1 MCSIRKIITN
11 YKNKVAW
18 IMDNMKSSTI
28 QAIAFFVGIFQYHR
42 LWRSTSNIAIF
53 SNMQAINAH
62 FMPYQPVFTQ
72 RRVIVLLQQRYQ

>member
-1 MCSIRKIITN
+1 MCLIRKIITN

-28 QAIAFFVGIFQYHR
+28 QAIAFFVGIFQYHQ

>member
-28 QAIAFFVGIFQYHR
+28 QAIAFFVEIFQYHQ

-53 SNMQAINAH
+53 SNMQTINAH
-62 FMPYQPVFTQ
+62 FVSLP
-72 RRVIVLLQQRYQ
+72 